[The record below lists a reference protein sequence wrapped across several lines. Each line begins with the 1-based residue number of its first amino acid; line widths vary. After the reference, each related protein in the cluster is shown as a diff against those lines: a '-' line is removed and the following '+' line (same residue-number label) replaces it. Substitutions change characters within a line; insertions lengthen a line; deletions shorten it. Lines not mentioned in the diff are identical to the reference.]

1 MWEISFVPLEWCSE
15 NKNEYISQTVTAVS
29 CCTIFGC
36 TSNMEILGKL
46 FVLVNEISRGKKKR
60 GGCFF
65 ILLCVFFHLRSK
77 FGGPSSALVSTVG
90 NFVCWLVC
98 SHYYSNANEFVAS
111 PSCSKSLKCRQN
123 VLPGQG
129 MLCCACRVPQGDVG
143 VPPSQRSCTAGPEGN
158 ALLWV
163 KERR

>member
-1 MWEISFVPLEWCSE
+1 MLRKQKWIHLTDC
-15 NKNEYISQTVTAVS
+15 YS
-29 CCTIFGC
+29 CFLLYHFWLYFKYGNPRKVICACKWNLWG
-36 TSNMEILGKL
+36 EKEKG
-46 FVLVNEISRGKKKR
+46 

-123 VLPGQG
+123 VLPSQG